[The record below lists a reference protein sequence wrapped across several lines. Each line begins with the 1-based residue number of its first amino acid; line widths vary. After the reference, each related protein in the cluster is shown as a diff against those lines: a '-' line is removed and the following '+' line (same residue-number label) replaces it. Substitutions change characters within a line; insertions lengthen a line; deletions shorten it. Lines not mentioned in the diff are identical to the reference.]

1 MHMRPG
7 GESIHLETL
16 VCWLISWCAQ
26 VHVWLGELPPALS
39 RGAQRAGTFCN
50 FFLHFCLCFTKFN
63 SNDMQ
68 QILHQTYCNLS
79 EQFEILMATFESAIK
94 QLETLKATSYN
105 TIKSQFF
112 NLISS
117 QTFCRQE
124 IKEEIVFWL

>member
-1 MHMRPG
+1 
-7 GESIHLETL
+7 
-16 VCWLISWCAQ
+16 
-26 VHVWLGELPPALS
+26 
-39 RGAQRAGTFCN
+39 
-50 FFLHFCLCFTKFN
+50 
-63 SNDMQ
+63 MQ